1 MESLSVYKSQC
12 KPRHTLSARSPEEND
27 NHDDHCDYYDDD
39 DDDDDDCACDDH
51 EDNDKANANLS
62 FPWIVITNTWQHNG
76 KVEFH

>member
-12 KPRHTLSARSPEEND
+12 KPRHTLSARSPEGDHIYD
-27 NHDDHCDYYDDD
+27 NHGCDFDN
-39 DDDDDDCACDDH
+39 DDDDCDCDDC